1 MTRTRTRTRTLAAL
15 SAAVLALTLTGC
27 GETAP
32 DEPGQAP
39 VVVGDGMYVKT
50 VDLPDGREV
59 TCVVYAGYKA
69 GGLSCDWDGAR

>member
-1 MTRTRTRTRTLAAL
+1 MTRTRTLAA
-15 SAAVLALTLTGC
+15 AVVAVLALTLTGC
-27 GETAP
+27 GETPP

-39 VVVGDGMYVKT
+39 VDVGDGLYVQT

-59 TCVVYAGYKA
+59 TCVIYAVIKQ